1 MWDRPDSKLLFL
13 FISQLRRPR
22 SALQGAAGSL
32 WSVLRVGRALL
43 LAERAGGLLSLQ
55 QHRQGEDCLSEGPWT
70 LCEGER
76 VIPPLFVCLS
86 FFHFFLQQDNIF
98 ILTTFPLRLFLFF
111 LSNFLR
117 NYVQCRT
124 TYFTTAI
131 SISSVNH
138 FEHICSGC
146 RQSLATRDLIKST
159 LRHIYAALSSNI
171 RIFLSLVK
179 SVTFLQT

>member
-1 MWDRPDSKLLFL
+1 M
-13 FISQLRRPR
+13 
-22 SALQGAAGSL
+22 
-32 WSVLRVGRALL
+32 
-43 LAERAGGLLSLQ
+43 
-55 QHRQGEDCLSEGPWT
+55 
-70 LCEGER
+70 
-76 VIPPLFVCLS
+76 IPPLFVCLS
-86 FFHFFLQQDNIF
+86 FFHFFLQLYNIF

-117 NYVQCRT
+117 ICVHARQCRT
-124 TYFTTAI
+124 IYFTTPI

-179 SVTFLQT
+179 ISDFFTNISHPGVHISFFLQLRVITSVCFFLIELTAAGSLHMLVEFLEL